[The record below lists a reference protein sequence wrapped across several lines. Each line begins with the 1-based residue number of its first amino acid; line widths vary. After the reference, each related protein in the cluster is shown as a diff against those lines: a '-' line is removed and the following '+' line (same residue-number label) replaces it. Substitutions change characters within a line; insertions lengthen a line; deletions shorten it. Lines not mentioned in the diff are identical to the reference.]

1 MLLLRLLLLLLFLL
15 FKLNKQSLAQL
26 AEQLKAVKIVYV
38 CLVCPSFSLALSPL
52 LLSLYFPHHLIYQ
65 TPFDCRRRRRRRR
78 TQFSTNFKI
87 IFTHECIRNFALP
100 HSPRVPPGNV
110 FGPKAIA
117 LLAPLFPIHTSPLS
131 DLRTRT
137 AQRSDNEAAAAVG
150 REIKLRLF
158 ISMKIKCIA
167 RLYSE

>member
-1 MLLLRLLLLLLFLL
+1 MLLRLLLLLLFLL
-15 FKLNKQSLAQL
+15 FKLNKQSLAHL
-26 AEQLKAVKIVYV
+26 AAQLKAVKILYVY
-38 CLVCPSFSLALSPL
+38 LVCPSFSLALSPL

-100 HSPRVPPGNV
+100 HSPRVRPGNV

-117 LLAPLFPIHTSPLS
+117 LLAPLFPIHTSPLCAPALPS
-131 DLRTRT
+131 
-137 AQRSDNEAAAAVG
+137 EA
-150 REIKLRLF
+150 IMKRLF

>member
-1 MLLLRLLLLLLFLL
+1 MLLRLLLLLLFLL

-26 AEQLKAVKIVYV
+26 AAQLKAVKILYV
-38 CLVCPSFSLALSPL
+38 CLVCPSFS
-52 LLSLYFPHHLIYQ
+52 LSLYFPHHLIYQ

-100 HSPRVPPGNV
+100 HSPRVRPGNV

-117 LLAPLFPIHTSPLS
+117 LLAPLFPIHTSPLCAPALPS
-131 DLRTRT
+131 
-137 AQRSDNEAAAAVG
+137 EA
-150 REIKLRLF
+150 IMKLPPPLGVK
-158 ISMKIKCIA
+158 SSYVC
-167 RLYSE
+167 LSL